1 MWIPLNRYMVW
12 RSFFELPQIIF
23 LIHASAHIYIMYLK
37 VHRAPDGSTVVAV
50 CDRELLDRRLKD
62 GNLELHVSEYFYG
75 TTPADE
81 GDVTRALRDGSNF
94 NLIGER
100 AVGIAIGLG
109 LIERSGCMMVEG
121 VPHVQIIRV

>member
-1 MWIPLNRYMVW
+1 
-12 RSFFELPQIIF
+12 
-23 LIHASAHIYIMYLK
+23 MYLK
-37 VHRAPDGSTVVAV
+37 VHRASDGSTVVAV
-50 CDRELLDRRLKD
+50 CDSELLDRKLRQGDLV
-62 GNLELHVSEYFYG
+62 LHVSEYFYG

-81 GDVTRALRDGSNF
+81 GDVTRALRDGRNF